1 MALAAGGA
9 VVEVMARGSEVA
21 VRSAVAWLVEMMAA
35 DVTAGVA
42 KQVAVKAT
50 AATEAEAMAMVPMAA
65 AIAEEVAVM
74 GVSVAMEMAAEA
86 TAAA

>member
-1 MALAAGGA
+1 MAAGGA
-9 VVEVMARGSEVA
+9 VVEVMARGSEVT
-21 VRSAVAWLVEMMAA
+21 VRSAVVAWLVEMMAA

-50 AATEAEAMAMVPMAA
+50 ATEAEAMAMVPMAA

-74 GVSVAMEMAAEA
+74 GVSVAMETAVEA